1 MVRTALNCLQEGGKS
16 LADGAAPAMAA
27 AGGWHTLRLEFAG
40 ATVRAFLDDK
50 VCATLRV
57 SISLDAEATETP

>member
-1 MVRTALNCLQEGGKS
+1 
-16 LADGAAPAMAA
+16 MAA